1 MILGGWCRRGDLEV
15 RRGRRIRRRGERQR
29 IHRGLFIQVL
39 HRLRGGGQAIVV
51 VLREGVQM
59 TSNSRQC
66 RIGINRDAL
75 DRFLFDR
82 LPIVGGC
89 GQLGDGSG
97 RLSQGVLEGIRFR
110 GEGRG
115 EVKTRLARDVGS
127 GVGAVNDEISI
138 GFVWDE
144 DRLTVYPVELE
155 IGFVEGG
162 EVGAGLEFL
171 EREGT
176 LYTDLNVELCLVGG
190 RVL

>member
-1 MILGGWCRRGDLEV
+1 MLWMNETEC
-15 RRGRRIRRRGERQR
+15 
-29 IHRGLFIQVL
+29 
-39 HRLRGGGQAIVV
+39 
-51 VLREGVQM
+51 
-59 TSNSRQC
+59 TSQ
-66 RIGINRDAL
+66 DHVAHL

-110 GEGRG
+110 SEGRG

-176 LYTDLNVELCLVGG
+176 LYTDLSGTRWRMFVRAGDKVD
-190 RVL
+190 